1 MQGARGPA
9 RLGVFTEG
17 ATVGLQ
23 AQFEEE
29 KAELIRLARSRPRNL
44 SAASPTNLPAPV
56 RRYLEVADA
65 SRNDVTQGAILVQ
78 RGAIRTAPGKSWM
91 PFTAEQVYAMEPP
104 GFVWLAKARV
114 APFVWMTA
122 KDRFIGGA
130 GNMHIR
136 LGDLVTV
143 ANAHG
148 PEIDQG
154 AGLRYWGE
162 MLAFPD
168 MVFSPR
174 LRWESLD
181 AHRARF
187 TVRDSDPLVSAV
199 ATFSADGLPSATHAE
214 RYRDAGGGKR
224 VLTLWSGLMKEWRM
238 ISGRRFPAVW
248 ESVWHL
254 DTGDFLAVKME
265 ILKVQTL

>member
-1 MQGARGPA
+1 M
-9 RLGVFTEG
+9 
-17 ATVGLQ
+17 GLQ
-23 AQFEEE
+23 GQFEEE
-29 KAELIRLARSRPRNL
+29 KAELIRLARLRPRDL
-44 SAASPTNLPAPV
+44 PAANASNLPAPV
-56 RRYLEVADA
+56 RRYLEIAHA
-65 SRNDVTQGAILVQ
+65 SRNDVTQGAILEQ
-78 RGAIRTAPGKSWM
+78 RGAIRAAPGKPWM

-114 APFVWMTA
+114 APLVWMTA
-122 KDRFIGGA
+122 KDQFIGGA

-136 LGDLVTV
+136 LADLVTV

-162 MLAFPD
+162 VLAFPD
-168 MVFSPR
+168 MVFSHR

-199 ATFSADGLPSATHAE
+199 TTFSADGLPSATHAE
-214 RYRDAGGGKR
+214 RYRDAGGKR

-238 ISGRRFPAVW
+238 IGGRLFPAVW

-254 DTGDFLAVKME
+254 DSGDFLAVKIE
-265 ILKVQTL
+265 NLSVQSL